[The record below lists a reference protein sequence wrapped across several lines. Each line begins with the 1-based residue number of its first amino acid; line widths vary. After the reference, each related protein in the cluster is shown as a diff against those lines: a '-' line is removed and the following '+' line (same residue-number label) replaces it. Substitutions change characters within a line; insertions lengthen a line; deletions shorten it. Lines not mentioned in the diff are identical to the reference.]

1 MHNWTRL
8 KSRALV
14 DFTAELTARVRK
26 IRGPDVKTAR
36 NIFARPI
43 LEPESEAWF
52 AQNLDDFL
60 AAYDWTAPMA
70 MPLMEGVPA
79 KASNAWIEKL
89 VDSIAAHSGAL
100 DRTVFE
106 LQARDWPIGREKMGK
121 PEIGRAH
128 V

>member
-70 MPLMEGVPA
+70 MPLMRSDEHT
-79 KASNAWIEKL
+79 S
-89 VDSIAAHSGAL
+89 
-100 DRTVFE
+100 E
-106 LQARDWPIGREKMGK
+106 LQSLMRLSYAVSCLTKKKSSPSCK
-121 PEIGRAH
+121 
-128 V
+128 